1 MPGKD
6 LSALGWL
13 LWKSLWWKTNS
24 VFKKSLHKF
33 FSNLKWKELYWVP
46 WKWYIV
52 LQSRLCTETVN
63 KSIGTAFSGH
73 IWAYLR
79 MMSLD
84 LKHFM
89 LSHCSWGA
97 DQNPCHAPLSNL
109 ISAPPLS
116 PVLQPEIKPFS
127 SKHPPVGTS
136 PLPGVLWAVLFVM
149 GPLSRGWQSPLCLA
163 GQARES
169 CNPTKPSCGR
179 FSGRICSQGDTTF
192 REPFC

>member
-97 DQNPCHAPLSNL
+97 DQNPCHAPLYNL
-109 ISAPPLS
+109 ISALPLS
-116 PVLQPEIKPFS
+116 PVLQPEIIEYFLFKAS
-127 SKHPPVGTS
+127 SSGHLSTS
-136 PLPGVLWAVLFVM
+136 WCALGCVICHGPPLPRLTIPSLLGWPGKGVLQPNEAQLWPVFWKNL
-149 GPLSRGWQSPLCLA
+149 
-163 GQARES
+163 
-169 CNPTKPSCGR
+169 
-179 FSGRICSQGDTTF
+179 
-192 REPFC
+192 